1 MIYQSLKMTVILI
14 RSDNLNIYFTVP
26 GEPQGKGRPRFVRK
40 GSSVSTYTP
49 PKTVSYEN
57 RVKLAYSAQCKNYKF
72 VDKEPLKMTIKAFF
86 KPPVSTSKKNLDL
99 MIDKKIRPVKKP
111 DFDNIGKIIADSLN
125 GIAYADDS
133 CIVEATISKFY
144 DIYPRTEITI
154 ENLYTDSD
162 M

>member
-1 MIYQSLKMTVILI
+1 MLAAQGFRAAEVFLGQKLPERLI
-14 RSDNLNIYFTVP
+14 EDAVAS
-26 GEPQGKGRPRFVRK
+26 VRK
-40 GSSVSTYTP
+40 SISNIVLIGMPGSGKST
-49 PKTVSYEN
+49 
-57 RVKLAYSAQCKNYKF
+57 
-72 VDKEPLKMTIKAFF
+72 
-86 KPPVSTSKKNLDL
+86 
-99 MIDKKIRPVKKP
+99 
-111 DFDNIGKIIADSLN
+111 IGKIIADSLN

>member
-1 MIYQSLKMTVILI
+1 
-14 RSDNLNIYFTVP
+14 
-26 GEPQGKGRPRFVRK
+26 
-40 GSSVSTYTP
+40 
-49 PKTVSYEN
+49 
-57 RVKLAYSAQCKNYKF
+57 
-72 VDKEPLKMTIKAFF
+72 
-86 KPPVSTSKKNLDL
+86 